1 MASSLRRRRIALW
14 STLSVALLL
23 GLAYAFRPQPVLV
36 DLVTVSRGPLLVTVD
51 EEGETRVRDVFVLS
65 APIAGRTRRIE
76 SEAGDLVVAGETVVV
91 EIEPADPALLDVRS
105 EQEAAAEVRAAGASM
120 TLAAAELD
128 AAEAELHFAEHEMER
143 AGHLREQGTL
153 SERGFDE
160 AQRAH
165 RTARAAVATARAALQ
180 ARSFELDRAR
190 ARLVS
195 PLDAQPGGDEC
206 ACISVHAP
214 VTGRVLRVLH
224 ESAGVVLA
232 GQPLIEVGDP
242 RELEIVTDLLSA
254 DAVRIE
260 PEQRV
265 LIEEWGGDQ
274 ALEGRVRRIEPYGFT
289 KVSALGIEE
298 QRVNVV
304 IDFVSPAERWHRLG
318 HGYRVEVRIVL
329 LEKQDVVKVP
339 LTALFRNGESW
350 SVFVEEN
357 GFARRRGVERG
368 SISGLE
374 AEILGGL
381 EVGERIVLYPSD
393 RVMDGARIAQR
404 S

>member
-1 MASSLRRRRIALW
+1 MATSPKRRRIALW
-14 STLSVALLL
+14 STLAVALLL

-36 DLVTVSRGPLLVTVD
+36 DLVSVTRGPLLVTVD

-65 APIAGRTRRIE
+65 APIAGRARRIE

-105 EQEAAAEVRAAGASM
+105 EQEAAAEVRAAEASM

-165 RTARAAVATARAALQ
+165 RTARAAVATAQAALQ

-195 PLDAQPGGDEC
+195 PLDSLSGGGKC
-206 ACISVHAP
+206 ACIPVHAP

-224 ESAGVVLA
+224 ESAGIVAA

-260 PEQRV
+260 PDQRV
-265 LIEEWGGDQ
+265 LLEEWGGDET
-274 ALEGRVRRIEPYGFT
+274 LDGKVRRIEPYGFT

-304 IDFVSPAERWHRLG
+304 IDLVSPPERWQRLG

-350 SVFVEEN
+350 SVFVDDD
-357 GFARRRGVERG
+357 GFARSRSVERG

-404 S
+404 G